1 MAAALDRIRVL
12 DLSRVLAGPWA
23 TQMLGD
29 FGAEVIKIERP
40 GSGDDTRAWG
50 PPFLADGDGQATG
63 ESAYYLCT
71 NRAKKSVT
79 IDMAQAEGQR
89 LVRELALRSDVV
101 IENFKVGALKKYGL
115 DYESIRAVNP
125 GVIYCSIT
133 GFGQDGPFAD
143 RAGYDF
149 MIQGMGGLMGIT
161 GEPAG
166 EPVKVGVAV
175 ADLFTGMYAANAI
188 LAALMYRS
196 RTGEGQAI
204 DIALLDSQI
213 AMLANVASN
222 YLVGGKLPRRY
233 GNAHANI
240 VPYQAFPCRDGHI
253 ILAVGNDGQFARF
266 CEVAGRPDLA
276 ADERYAT
283 NPARVA
289 HRDELVAIIAGI
301 MRGSDLAEW
310 IAALEAAGVPCGPIN
325 ALDAVFD
332 HPQVKARGT
341 RVAVPHAAGVTV
353 PLVANPVKFSA
364 TPVEYDSAPP
374 LLGQH
379 TREVLAEVL
388 GLASAEIDRLA
399 AAGVI

>member
-1 MAAALDRIRVL
+1 MVAALSHIRVL

-23 TQMLGD
+23 TQQLGD

-50 PPFLADGDGQATG
+50 PPFLVGGDGQATA

-79 IDMAQAEGQR
+79 IDMAQPEGQR
-89 LVRELALRSDVV
+89 LVRDLAAKSDVV
-101 IENFKVGALKKYGL
+101 IENFKVGALRKYGL
-115 DYESIRAVNP
+115 DYATLRAANP
-125 GVIYCSIT
+125 ALIYCSIT
-133 GFGQDGPFAD
+133 GFGQDGPLAD
-143 RAGYDF
+143 RAGYDV

-166 EPVKVGVAV
+166 EPMKVGVAV

-188 LAALMYRS
+188 LAALAHRE

-204 DIALLDSQI
+204 DIALLDAQI

-222 YLVGGKLPRRY
+222 YLVGGQLPQRH

-240 VPYQAFPCRDGHI
+240 VPYQAFACRDGHI

-266 CEVAGRPDLA
+266 CEIAGRPELSGDP
-276 ADERYAT
+276 RFAT

-289 HRDELVAIIAGI
+289 HRDELVGMITEW
-301 MRGSDLAEW
+301 MRSRDMADW

-325 ALDAVFD
+325 RLDAVFA
-332 HPQVKARGT
+332 HPQVVARGI
-341 RVAVPHAAGVTV
+341 RVEVPHPAGGSV

-364 TPVEYDSAPP
+364 TPVSYEAAPP

-379 TREVLAEVL
+379 TREVLAGVL
-388 GLASAEIDRLA
+388 GLDAAEIDRLA
-399 AAGVI
+399 AARVI

>member
-1 MAAALDRIRVL
+1 MTAALSHIRIL

-23 TQMLGD
+23 TQQLAD

-50 PPFLADGDGQATG
+50 PPFLAGADGAATA

-89 LVRELALRSDVV
+89 LVRELAAKSDVV

-115 DYESIRAVNP
+115 DYDSLRAVNP
-125 GVIYCSIT
+125 SVIYCSIT

-188 LAALMYRS
+188 LAALAHRE
-196 RTGEGQAI
+196 RTGAGQAI

-222 YLVGGKLPRRY
+222 YLVGGQLPRRY

-240 VPYQAFPCRDGHI
+240 VPYQAFACRDGHI
-253 ILAVGNDGQFARF
+253 ILAVGNDGQFAKF
-266 CEVAGRPDLA
+266 CDIAGRPELA
-276 ADERYAT
+276 ADPRYAT

-289 HRDELVAIIAGI
+289 HRDELVAIIGAI
-301 MRGSDLAEW
+301 MRGRDLADW

-325 ALDAVFD
+325 TLDAVFD
-332 HPQVKARGT
+332 HPQVKARGV
-341 RVAVPHAAGVTV
+341 RVEVPHAAGVAA

-364 TPVEYDSAPP
+364 TPVQYDAPP
-374 LLGQH
+374 PRLGQH
-379 TREVLAEVL
+379 TREVLNQVL
-388 GLASAEIDRLA
+388 GLEPGEIDRLA
-399 AAGVI
+399 AARVI